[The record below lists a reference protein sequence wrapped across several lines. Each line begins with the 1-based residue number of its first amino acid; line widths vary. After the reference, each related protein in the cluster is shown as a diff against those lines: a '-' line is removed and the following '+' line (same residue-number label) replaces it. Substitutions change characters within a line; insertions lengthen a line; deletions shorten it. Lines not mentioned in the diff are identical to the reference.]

1 MSSDTGPDKPYYS
14 IGEVCK
20 LTGLEDH
27 VLRYWETQFPSLRP
41 IRNRAGNRVYRPKD
55 LEHVRQLRH
64 LLHERQYTIAGAKRR
79 IEESRKAGVSVSGEE
94 EAEAA
99 KLLAE
104 VREGLERV
112 RELLTLPPVEPPA

>member
-1 MSSDTGPDKPYYS
+1 MSSDTGREKPYYS

-55 LEHVRQLRH
+55 LEHVRQLRY

-79 IEESRKAGVSVSGEE
+79 IEESRKAGVSPGGEE
-94 EAEAA
+94 EAGAA
-99 KLLAE
+99 KRLAA
-104 VREGLERV
+104 VREGLEKLRD
-112 RELLTLPPVEPPA
+112 LLTLPPGAPPT

>member
-1 MSSDTGPDKPYYS
+1 MSSEPAPARPYYS
-14 IGEVCK
+14 IGEVCE

-55 LEHVRQLRH
+55 VEHIRQLQH

-79 IEESRKAGVSVSGEE
+79 IQEAKKAGGVLEE
-94 EAEAA
+94 ERALAAEE
-99 KLLAE
+99 LLAD
-104 VREGLERV
+104 VREGLERL
-112 RELLTLPPVEPPA
+112 RELLTVPPGEGSG

>member
-1 MSSDTGPDKPYYS
+1 MSRETGSEKPYYS

-55 LEHVRQLRH
+55 LEHVRQLRY

-79 IEESRKAGVSVSGEE
+79 IEESRKAGVSLRGEE

-99 KLLAE
+99 RVLAE
-104 VREGLERV
+104 VRGGLEKLRD
-112 RELLTLPPVEPPA
+112 LLTVPPGEPPA

>member
-1 MSSDTGPDKPYYS
+1 MSTETGSEKPYYS

-55 LEHVRQLRH
+55 LEHVRQLRY

-79 IEESRKAGVSVSGEE
+79 IEESRKAGVSLRGEE

-99 KLLAE
+99 RVLAE
-104 VREGLERV
+104 VRGGLEKLRD
-112 RELLTLPPVEPPA
+112 LLTVPPGEPPA

>member
-1 MSSDTGPDKPYYS
+1 MSSETGSEKPYYS

-55 LEHVRQLRH
+55 LEHVRQLRY

-79 IEESRKAGVSVSGEE
+79 IEESRKAGVSLRGEE

-99 KLLAE
+99 KVLAE
-104 VREGLERV
+104 VRERLEKLRD
-112 RELLTLPPVEPPA
+112 LLTVPPGEPLA

>member
-1 MSSDTGPDKPYYS
+1 MSSETGAGKPYYS
-14 IGEVCK
+14 IGEVSR

-79 IEESRKAGVSVSGEE
+79 IEESRKAGAGLSGK
-94 EAEAA
+94 EARAA
-99 KLLAE
+99 MLVAE
-104 VREGLERV
+104 VREGLEKL
-112 RELLTLPPVEPPA
+112 RELLTLPPAEPPA